1 MHRLSG
7 RVVLV
12 AVSVALVLA
21 TVAATAGAHKG
32 KGQGKKAMGTVE
44 SFDGTTISVDVG
56 EDEAVTAT
64 VDDDTKI
71 KVEHRGHHARG
82 KGHGNPSRGTTDDLA
97 EGAFVLDMKI
107 DDGHLDRIRVRPVT
121 HGEPTETPTETPTE
135 APTETPTP
143 TETASPAPSETP
155 TV

>member
-1 MHRLSG
+1 MHRVSG

-12 AVSVALVLA
+12 AVSVALVLG

-32 KGQGKKAMGTVE
+32 QGKGKKAMGTIE

-82 KGHGNPSRGTTDDLA
+82 KGHGNPSRGTTEDLA
-97 EGAFVLDMKI
+97 EGAFVLDMKV
-107 DDGHLDRIRVRPVT
+107 DDGHLDRIRVRPAT
-121 HGEPTETPTETPTE
+121 HGEPTATPTPTSTETSTETPTQ
-135 APTETPTP
+135 TP
-143 TETASPAPSETP
+143 SPEPSETP